1 MKLQGYLKGS
11 GKLGNM
17 VVARVAGETIARD
30 YNPNV
35 ANPNTNLQVGQRSR
49 FKLASQVSAALA
61 PIIAIPRQG
70 LKSARNLFV
79 KKNFENFV
87 KVGDNS
93 AVNLPALQITAGS
106 IAVPVIE
113 ITRSSGGEGL
123 MTLNLL
129 NTAPEGLSR
138 MVYCI
143 YKVDANQQLEFVRSV
158 VQSEAG
164 ENNDFEISTEKVDGQ
179 ILILAYG
186 IFDANAS
193 ATAKYAD
200 YAVASAQDIAQLIAS
215 RALSTTDFRFTKTAG
230 IMLQTGETSGT
241 SVEVPSYIVSVTAGE
256 GGTATV
262 SNGGI
267 IPQGSQCTITATP
280 NTGYSIRDIKVNGTS
295 VGWSSP
301 YTFTPSGNTAV
312 EVTFMPSN

>member
-17 VVARVAGETIARD
+17 IVAKVAGETIARD

-106 IAVPVIE
+106 IAVPVVSA
-113 ITRSSGGEGL
+113 TRNNSA
-123 MTLNLL
+123 LNIALQGI
-129 NTAPEGLSR
+129 APDWLSR
-138 MVYCI
+138 MVYCL
-143 YKVDANQQLEFVRSV
+143 YKVNANQQLELVKST
-158 VQSEAG
+158 VQNEKG
-164 ENNDFEISTEKVDGQ
+164 EDLDFAVELDDVAGQ

-186 IFDANAS
+186 IVDANAS
-193 ATAKYAD
+193 ASAKYAD
-200 YAVASAQDIAQLIAS
+200 YAVESAQDIASLVAT

-230 IMLQTGETSGT
+230 IMMQTGDTSGT
-241 SVEVPSYIVSVTAGE
+241 SVIVPSYIVSVTAGN
-256 GGTATV
+256 GGTAIA

-267 IPQGSQCTITATP
+267 IPQGSSCTITATP
-280 NTGYSIRDIKVNGTS
+280 DTGFAIADIEVNGQS
-295 VGWSSP
+295 VGWNSP
-301 YTFTPSGNTAV
+301 YTFTPSGNTSV
-312 EVTFMPSN
+312 EVTFIPSN